1 MTTFRIQEPAGDGG
15 GDWDPRRQGMA
26 DPGAVLG
33 AVREDI
39 RQTLRM
45 GWIDP
50 SLDAVAAQPVFFT
63 AAWSAIRPNVGKSF
77 QVLARSL
84 RAEASETVS
93 SAMDLPDLRKLLA
106 SSLSEEELTRIEAC
120 VKATHIATVKVQI
133 VVHAL
138 YRAIRRDRVRS
149 TGREE
154 APVRRGVPDWQRWM
168 SFQPA
173 SPSAQ
178 AILDRSGPAFGLPGP
193 PAPLRLLARWPAA
206 LEAAWSEL
214 DRHRGT
220 ETWQVGASRLRRAL
234 LGGIQ
239 TLPHPIELQWP
250 ALKARG
256 FLEADRVEITQLLA
270 AHDAAMPGQSL
281 AAAFLWQVFGAP
293 EIGSEA

>member
-1 MTTFRIQEPAGDGG
+1 MTTFRMQAPASEGD
-15 GDWDPRRQGMA
+15 GDWDPRRQEMA
-26 DPGAVLG
+26 NPSAVLG

-50 SLDAVAAQPVFFT
+50 SLDAIAAQPVFFT

-84 RAEASETVS
+84 RAEASETVT
-93 SAMDLPDLRKLLA
+93 SATDLPDLRKRLA
-106 SSLSEEELTRIEAC
+106 SSVSEEELTRIEAC
-120 VKATHIATVKVQI
+120 VKAAHLATAKVQI
-133 VVHAL
+133 VVHAF

-178 AILDRSGPAFGLPGP
+178 AILDEAGPAFGPAGP

-206 LEAAWSEL
+206 LEAAWVDL
-214 DRHRGT
+214 NRNHGT
-220 ETWQVGASRLRRAL
+220 DTWKAGAVRLRRAV

-256 FLEADRVEITQLLA
+256 FLEADRVDITKLLA
-270 AHDAAMPGQSL
+270 GHDAAMPGQSL
-281 AAAFLWQVFGAP
+281 AAAFLWQAFGAP
-293 EIGSEA
+293 EIGSEG

>member
-1 MTTFRIQEPAGDGG
+1 MTTFRIQAPASDRD
-15 GDWDPRRQGMA
+15 GDWDPRPQEIT
-26 DPGAVLG
+26 DPSAVLG
-33 AVREDI
+33 VVREDI

-50 SLDAVAAQPVFFT
+50 ALDAVAAQPVFFT

-77 QVLARSL
+77 QALARAL
-84 RAEASETVS
+84 RAEASETVRS
-93 SAMDLPDLRKLLA
+93 NMDLPDLRKRLA
-106 SSLSEEELTRIEAC
+106 TSLSEEELGRIEAC
-120 VKATHIATVKVQI
+120 VKAAHLATVKVQI

-138 YRAIRRDRVRS
+138 YRAIRRDRLRS

-154 APVRRGVPDWQRWM
+154 APIRRGVPDWQRWM

-173 SPSAQ
+173 PPDAQ
-178 AILDRSGPAFGLPGP
+178 SILEEAGPAFGLPGP
-193 PAPLRLLARWPAA
+193 PAPMRLLARWPAA
-206 LEAAWSEL
+206 LQAAWAEL
-214 DRHRGT
+214 NRNRRT
-220 ETWQVGASRLRRAL
+220 ETWTAGASRLRRVV

-256 FLEADRVEITQLLA
+256 FLEADRAEITKLLA
-270 AHDAAMPGQSL
+270 GHDAGMPGQSL
-281 AAAFLWQVFGAP
+281 AAAFLWHAFGAP

>member
-1 MTTFRIQEPAGDGG
+1 MTTFRIQAPPSDGD
-15 GDWDPRRQGMA
+15 GDWDPRPKETA
-26 DPGAVLG
+26 DPTAVLG
-33 AVREDI
+33 VVREDI

-50 SLDAVAAQPVFFT
+50 SLDVVAAQPVFFT

-84 RAEASETVS
+84 RAEASEAVRST
-93 SAMDLPDLRKLLA
+93 MDLPDLRKRLA
-106 SSLSEEELTRIEAC
+106 SSLTEEELTRIEAC
-120 VKATHIATVKVQI
+120 VKAAHLATIKVQI
-133 VVHAL
+133 VVHAF
-138 YRAIRRDRVRS
+138 YRAIRRDRLRS

-173 SPSAQ
+173 SPLAQ
-178 AILDRSGPAFGLPGP
+178 AILDQTGPAFGLAGP
-193 PAPLRLLARWPAA
+193 PASLRLLARWPAA
-206 LEAAWSEL
+206 LEAAWVEL
-214 DRHRGT
+214 NRNRRT
-220 ETWQVGASRLRRAL
+220 ETWKAGASRLRRAV

-256 FLEADRVEITQLLA
+256 FLEADRAEVTKLLA
-270 AHDAAMPGQSL
+270 GHDAAMPGQSL
-281 AAAFLWQVFGAP
+281 AAAFLWHAFGAP

>member
-1 MTTFRIQEPAGDGG
+1 MTTFRIQPSSSDGA
-15 GDWDPRRQGMA
+15 GDWDPRREAMA
-26 DPGAVLG
+26 DPSAVLG

-39 RQTLRM
+39 RQTLRV

-77 QVLARSL
+77 QLLARSL
-84 RAEASETVS
+84 RAEALETVI
-93 SAMDLPDLRKLLA
+93 SAMDLLDLRKRLA
-106 SSLSEEELTRIEAC
+106 SSLSEEELIRIEAC
-120 VKATHIATVKVQI
+120 VKAAQIATVKVQI
-133 VVHAL
+133 VVHAF

-178 AILDRSGPAFGLPGP
+178 AILDRAGHAFGLVGP
-193 PAPLRLLARWPAA
+193 PTPLRLLARWPGA

-214 DRHRGT
+214 DRHRRT
-220 ETWQVGASRLRRAL
+220 ENWQAGASRLRRAL

-256 FLEADRVEITQLLA
+256 FLEADRAEITRLLA

-281 AAAFLWQVFGAP
+281 AAAFLWQAFGAP

>member
-1 MTTFRIQEPAGDGG
+1 MTTFRIQASASDGG
-15 GDWDPRRQGMA
+15 EWDPRPQETT
-26 DPGAVLG
+26 DPSAVLG
-33 AVREDI
+33 VVREDI

-50 SLDAVAAQPVFFT
+50 ALDALATQPVFFT

-77 QVLARSL
+77 QVLARAL
-84 RAEASETVS
+84 RAEASEIVRS
-93 SAMDLPDLRKLLA
+93 NMDLPDLRKRLA

-120 VKATHIATVKVQI
+120 VKAAHLATVKVQI

-138 YRAIRRDRVRS
+138 YRAIRRDRLRS

-154 APVRRGVPDWQRWM
+154 APIRRGVPDWQRWM

-173 SPSAQ
+173 PPDAQ
-178 AILDRSGPAFGLPGP
+178 PILDEAGQAFGLPGP
-193 PAPLRLLARWPAA
+193 PPPLRLLARWPAA
-206 LEAAWSEL
+206 LQAAWVDL
-214 DRHRGT
+214 NRHRRT
-220 ETWQVGASRLRRAL
+220 ENWMAGASRLRRAV

-256 FLEADRVEITQLLA
+256 FLEADRAEITKLLA
-270 AHDAAMPGQSL
+270 GQDAAMPGQSL
-281 AAAFLWQVFGAP
+281 AAAFLWQAFGAP

>member
-1 MTTFRIQEPAGDGG
+1 MTTFRIQAPASDGD
-15 GDWDPRRQGMA
+15 GDWDPRRQETA
-26 DPGAVLG
+26 DPSAVLG

-84 RAEASETVS
+84 RAEASETVN
-93 SAMDLPDLRKLLA
+93 SASDLPNLRKRLA

-120 VKATHIATVKVQI
+120 VKAAHLATVKVQI
-133 VVHAL
+133 VVHAF
-138 YRAIRRDRVRS
+138 YRAIRRERVRS

-178 AILDRSGPAFGLPGP
+178 AILDQAGPAFGLVGS

-206 LEAAWSEL
+206 LETAWVEL
-214 DRHRGT
+214 DRNRRT
-220 ETWQVGASRLRRAL
+220 ETWEAGAARLRRAV

-256 FLEADRVEITQLLA
+256 FLEADRAEITKLLA

-281 AAAFLWQVFGAP
+281 AAAFLWQAFGAP

>member
-1 MTTFRIQEPAGDGG
+1 MTTFRIQASASDGD
-15 GDWDPRRQGMA
+15 GDWDHRPQETT
-26 DPGAVLG
+26 DPSAVLG
-33 AVREDI
+33 VVREDI

-50 SLDAVAAQPVFFT
+50 AFEALAVQPVFFT

-77 QVLARSL
+77 QVLARAL
-84 RAEASETVS
+84 RAEASETVRS
-93 SAMDLPDLRKLLA
+93 NMDLPDLRKLLA
-106 SSLSEEELTRIEAC
+106 ASLSEEELTRIEAC
-120 VKATHIATVKVQI
+120 VKAAHLATVRVQI

-154 APVRRGVPDWQRWM
+154 APIRRGVPDWQRWM

-173 SPSAQ
+173 PPDAQ
-178 AILDRSGPAFGLPGP
+178 PILDQAGPAFGLPGP

-206 LEAAWSEL
+206 LQSAWVEL
-214 DRHRGT
+214 NRNRGT
-220 ETWQVGASRLRRAL
+220 ETWKAGASRLRRAV

-256 FLEADRVEITQLLA
+256 FLEADRAEITKLLA
-270 AHDAAMPGQSL
+270 GHDTAMPGQSL
-281 AAAFLWQVFGAP
+281 AAAFLWQAFGAP